1 MTLIGLNFSS
11 LGGKNN
17 DISGANYSVLLGGE
31 DNLIQTGHAHFLGGG
46 VQNKI
51 SGSASI
57 ISNALVGGTENK
69 ILDATYSF
77 IGAGATNTIH
87 SNNSVIGGG
96 TSNIVSG
103 DSSVVFGGSD
113 NKVWADYGLA
123 AGRYSTVQANHD
135 GAFVLSDSNTTE
147 TLSSGANTLTLNFKS
162 GVYVDSDSGI
172 YVNGNPVL
180 TGVSGS
186 EGDTLQIVTD
196 RGNTTTNNIKVN
208 TISGSIGMIDVGL
221 AIGPAGSPHSGPR
234 YGLDCEE
241 SAFLGGTAII
251 SGNIA
256 GRNTLEVSGDA
267 GGTGFGGRLTLGGT
281 GYLLSGD
288 VSETL
293 QTVTDRGATT
303 TNDVTVENLL
313 VKNNGQVRANGNGRL
328 TLGNTNGGTIRVS
341 GDGSTS
347 VISPSSNDLRIES
360 TRDEDDI
367 IFQAG
372 EAGVE
377 MARFDSENQRFGIG
391 TNNPQKNL
399 DIQGQFMVRPTSS
412 TTVGRVLI
420 GSTASD
426 AYLELKDASSANKVF
441 LNTDGVS
448 YLNGG
453 NIGIGDATPIGDL
466 QIGTNVFS
474 GANGVHA
481 DDRIGL
487 SVNGS
492 LKSIVYA
499 STYNNATYPDY
510 GMVFI
515 HGPNTGDYNVW
526 SISPDG
532 PAKGSGLNFIYR
544 KDTTNIHTTDPKV
557 YFNGDGSVGIGTTNP
572 TEPLEVVGDIFINGG
587 PAGGRSLALKRTG
600 ATNPWK
606 LAQGHTQTDYLEI
619 LEGSTTR
626 FLIKNGG
633 KVGIGTTNPA
643 ALLSIG
649 GGNSTP
655 SLGGGTIL
663 TVDMTQGAG
672 NYASMAILA
681 GNAGRSSLFFG
692 DSDAE
697 QRGAFDYRHADDS
710 LSIQQ
715 LQKKLG

>member
-1 MTLIGLNFSS
+1 M
-11 LGGKNN
+11 
-17 DISGANYSVLLGGE
+17 
-31 DNLIQTGHAHFLGGG
+31 
-46 VQNKI
+46 
-51 SGSASI
+51 
-57 ISNALVGGTENK
+57 
-69 ILDATYSF
+69 
-77 IGAGATNTIH
+77 
-87 SNNSVIGGG
+87 
-96 TSNIVSG
+96 
-103 DSSVVFGGSD
+103 
-113 NKVWADYGLA
+113 A

-360 TRDEDDI
+360 NRDEDDI

-649 GGNSTP
+649 EEIA
-655 SLGGGTIL
+655 L
-663 TVDMTQGAG
+663 
-672 NYASMAILA
+672 
-681 GNAGRSSLFFG
+681 
-692 DSDAE
+692 
-697 QRGAFDYRHADDS
+697 HH
-710 LSIQQ
+710 
-715 LQKKLG
+715 